1 MAIAQ
6 TLTTTEVAALVD
18 MDEGRARK
26 EVEYGLFGA
35 ASPPRFSLADAV
47 YLRALA
53 LLGVQ
58 LGVDDRV
65 KLHDLIGKAMASP
78 KLPAKVDLG
87 PVLEMKLAPMADAV
101 RERLARFETWKRK
114 LVVDESILGG
124 EPVFP
129 KSRLAVRHIGGIL
142 LRGASLAEVREDYPY
157 LKDENLEFAPVFVR
171 AYPRMGR
178 PRERQAAAC
187 SAGEHSRG

>member
-1 MAIAQ
+1 MAAAQ

-18 MDEGRARK
+18 IDEGRVRK
-26 EVEYGLFGA
+26 DIEYGLFGA

-65 KLHDLIGKAMASP
+65 KLHDLIGKAMAAP
-78 KLPAKVDLG
+78 KPPAKVDLG
-87 PVLEMKLAPMADAV
+87 PVLEMKLGRVADEV
-101 RERLARFETWKRK
+101 RERLARFETWKK
-114 LVVDESILGG
+114 ELVIDENILGG
-124 EPVFP
+124 EPVFQ
-129 KSRLAVRHIGGIL
+129 KSRLAVRQVGGML
-142 LRGASLAEVREDYPY
+142 LRGATLAELREDYPY
-157 LKDENLEFAPVFVR
+157 LKDEDVEFAPVFVR

-178 PRERQAAAC
+178 PRERQAPA
-187 SAGEHSRG
+187 R